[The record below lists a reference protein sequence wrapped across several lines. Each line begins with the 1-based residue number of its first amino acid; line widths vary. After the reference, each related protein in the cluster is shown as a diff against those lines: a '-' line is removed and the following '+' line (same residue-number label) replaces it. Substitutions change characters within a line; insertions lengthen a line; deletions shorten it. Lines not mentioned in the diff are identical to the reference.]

1 MRCAVRNCGNNN
13 RNCNRTK
20 WRYFHFPKEQP
31 NLQKWIDFCQRDNI
45 NPATACICNEHF
57 APDDFERNMQ
67 YELGFSR
74 KNPTKLKPGSF
85 PSVNGPQKLAK
96 NLRGRVKKSSTNV
109 SLAASSKINNIES
122 ELLLEETHSSEGHET
137 IEIQLC
143 DFTTD
148 FEGFEE
154 SSSSFFE
161 KVAKPISKSERLTTS
176 QSPEDADCPSN
187 HRHWEVEILDPLN
200 PPSNAKDHVEII
212 DSEGDNYVKHLELE
226 VCSLKREIFFLKDE
240 RQKLKDEIR
249 NLKETI
255 QKSEVQEIAEK
266 QLQIFVKSSKRSPQ
280 D

>member
-20 WRYFHFPKEQP
+20 WRYFHFPKEEP
-31 NLQKWIDFCQRDNI
+31 NLQRWIDFCQRDNI

-57 APDDFERNMQ
+57 APDAFERNMQ

-96 NLRGRVKKSSTNV
+96 ELRGRIKKGSTKV
-109 SLAASSKINNIES
+109 SLAGSTKSGDMESK
-122 ELLLEETHSSEGHET
+122 LLVEETQSSEGHET

-143 DFTTD
+143 DFTAD
-148 FEGFEE
+148 FGGFEE
-154 SSSSFFE
+154 GSSSFYD
-161 KVAKPISKSERLTTS
+161 KVAKPISESERLANS
-176 QSPEDADCPSN
+176 QSSEDADCLSN
-187 HRHWEVEILDPLN
+187 PRHWEVEILDPLN
-200 PPSNAKDHVEII
+200 PPSNARDHVEII

-249 NLKETI
+249 DLKDTI

-266 QLQIFVKSSKRSPQ
+266 QLQIFVKSSQRSPQ
-280 D
+280 V